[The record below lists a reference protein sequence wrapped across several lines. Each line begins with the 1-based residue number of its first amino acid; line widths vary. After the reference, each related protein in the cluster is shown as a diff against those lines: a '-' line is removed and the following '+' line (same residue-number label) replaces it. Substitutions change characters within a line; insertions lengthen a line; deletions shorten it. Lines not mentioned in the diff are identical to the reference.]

1 MISIKEPSV
10 DLSRGLNF
18 MVQKTRYNLPD
29 KKNNVSVFLISN
41 SFEYDVEL
49 IKHMSPSTSINY
61 KNIVI
66 PSKVVTMLGPSQLR
80 YQLNASELRRRSE
93 YVKGKK
99 LIPPVQPLTTYI
111 KSDAAPVYISFS
123 DVIKKS
129 TALLRNMTPEYIEEN
144 VLTMFD
150 ELTNTESTNTK
161 EKVLV
166 IDTARFKIF
175 KNITKAAYKS
185 DIINALLT
193 KCVLDPSPKIRKQN
207 TIVVFRA
214 EQGDYKFDFKLFEE
228 RDLDRIKSMLHE
240 VGSIGEM
247 TATTNEEAGESF
259 DDFVEKE
266 IPEVVEPEEKEDT
279 EAVQKDDDVRRIN
292 DINDNTT
299 ASIKNTLNQLAT
311 SLKPAEGTEE
321 ETRTEKPEEEENT
334 LYNVKTMDI
343 NAKLIEKITPDTQTV
358 NSYGKLSSQ
367 LTSNKGDTV
376 EDHLMKST
384 IQTVSKNVEASDEV
398 SVMNTT
404 TSERERQIREKLGQ
418 VKLHNVTFNTITS
431 ISDVP
436 KPQPLQPLHLT
447 TTSTAAIKGTGFTRI
462 AKEYEDK
469 LLDRDIVATFMNF
482 SKLPDGF
489 YVTNVD
495 VTDAS
500 TPLSLMNNWKVTLKN
515 KANDR
520 QSIINIRIPKIVNGR
535 FYNNGIWYN
544 IGKQDF
550 PIPILKINKKTV
562 MLTSNYNK
570 ITCQRYD
577 TRSLVDLSMVIK
589 IISKLTD
596 AETGKN
602 KYVRIGNSSNTN
614 SRFVSTIEY
623 DEYARKWV
631 YFVNKA
637 ANLEVNFNRVQ
648 CQKKYGFVT
657 VQPNEFCCG
666 MLNQVPI
673 VVNTETGL
681 TRDGQ
686 TLTDII
692 IESLPPELQSEYKK
706 QKPGKLA
713 MYTQIKIG
721 VLVPLGVT
729 IAAWEGISSLI
740 KKSGVQY
747 KFVASNFD
755 DNHFF
760 TIPFKDRI
768 LAIENNVPNQLLF
781 NGFYR
786 INTKSYNFA
795 EFETPIMNSN
805 SIYVDIYNNL
815 FFKQYS
821 QLTTFITYYKF
832 FVDPITADVCDH
844 YHIPNDIAGMLIY
857 ASNLL
862 ADNNHTSE
870 NNASLYRIRSSEI
883 IPAIIHYRL
892 AFAISKY
899 NNNVGSKARGNAIAF
914 NPNEVI
920 NELLAVPNVEPMSA
934 LNPMVEL
941 HMRENITKKG
951 FKGVNDDR
959 AYTVDKRNYENTM
972 IGKMALSSPNNAN
985 VGINRQLVADPKI
998 ESVRGYTSTA
1008 GPETDF
1014 NDLQLASFS
1023 ELLTPGTVTRDD
1035 AIRTAIATSQTSHI
1049 VPTIAAEPVL
1059 ISNGVDEI
1067 VSSNLTEEFSYVAPE
1082 DGSVIDKNEDYMILQ
1097 FKSGKKKAINLA
1109 HKPSFNSGSGFYVD
1123 NHLITN
1129 YEVNDK
1135 FKKGDVIAYHEKF
1148 FTKGIDGVV
1157 RMNVGPL
1164 AKCVFAN
1171 IYSTYEDAGLITHKM
1186 SKKLGTS
1193 LSMMQSIPV
1202 EALDDIESVVKIGDE
1217 VEIGDPLVV
1226 FGIGDTG
1233 DKSVD
1238 NFLKAFQNKDSN
1250 SVLDNA
1256 KRIVRAKNPGR
1267 VFDVRMYTT
1276 KSMDKLSPS
1285 LYKLLDDY
1293 FKKNIQRKKILDKYD
1308 KTDSV
1313 YKLDT
1318 LYTLP
1323 TAPLKGTTIKGRTC
1337 DVLIEIY
1344 IEHEDE
1350 ASVGDK
1356 LAMYGASKQVL
1367 SEVIPEG
1374 LEPYAESDPN
1384 EEISLF
1390 VSNSGILKRMIPS
1403 LVVTASGNKVL
1414 VNLKRKMKAIWEGI

>member
-1 MISIKEPSV
+1 MLPIREPSV

-18 MVQKTRYNLPD
+18 IAQKTRYNLPD
-29 KKNNVSVFLISN
+29 KKNDISVFLLSN
-41 SFEYDVEL
+41 SFEYDIEL
-49 IKHMSPSTSINY
+49 IKHMSPSTAINY
-61 KNIVI
+61 KAVVI
-66 PSKVVTMLGPSQLR
+66 PNRVSFMFGSAPLKYT
-80 YQLNASELRRRSE
+80 LNDSESRRRSE
-93 YVKGKK
+93 YVRGKK
-99 LIPPVQPLTTYI
+99 FIPSVQPLTTYI
-111 KSDAAPVYISFS
+111 KSGHESVYIAFT
-123 DVIKKS
+123 DILKKS
-129 TALLRNMTPEYIEEN
+129 TALLRNMTPEFIEEN
-144 VLTMFD
+144 ILSMF
-150 ELTNTESTNTK
+150 ETLLESESANYK
-161 EKVLV
+161 EKVVV
-166 IDTARFKIF
+166 IDTTKLKIF
-175 KNITKAAYKS
+175 KVVNKASYKS

-193 KCVLDPSPKIRKQN
+193 KCVLSPSPKIRRQN
-207 TIVVFRA
+207 TILVFRA
-214 EQGDYKFDFKLFEE
+214 ENADYKFDFKLFEE
-228 RDLDRIKSMLHE
+228 RDIDRIKSMLQE
-240 VGSIGEM
+240 IGTMGEL
-247 TATTNEEAGESF
+247 TATTNEEAGESI
-259 DDFVEKE
+259 DDFIDKE
-266 IPEVVEPEEKEDT
+266 LPAAIPDEKED
-279 EAVQKDDDVRRIN
+279 VGPVDDDVRRIN
-292 DINDNTT
+292 DINDNST

-311 SLKPAEGTEE
+311 TLKPQENTAEE
-321 ETRTEKPEEEENT
+321 ESEEKPVESEEKDN

-343 NAKLIEKITPDTQTV
+343 NAKLIERITPDTQTV
-358 NSYGKLSSQ
+358 NSYNKLSSQ
-367 LTSNKGDTV
+367 ITTKDSDTV
-376 EDHLMKST
+376 EDHILKST
-384 IQTVSKNVEASDEV
+384 VKTMSKQVEASDEV

-436 KPQPLQPLHLT
+436 KPVPLQPLHIT
-447 TTSTAAIKGTGFTRI
+447 TTSTAAMKGTGFTRI

-500 TPLSLMNNWKVTLKN
+500 TPLSLVNNWKVTLKN
-515 KANDR
+515 KSNDR

-589 IISKLTD
+589 IINKLTD

-602 KYVRIGNSSNTN
+602 KYIRVGNSSNTN

-631 YFVNKA
+631 YFNNR
-637 ANLEVNFNRVQ
+637 ANALEINFNRVQ
-648 CQKKYGFVT
+648 CQKKFGFVT
-657 VQPNEFCCG
+657 VQQNEFCCG
-666 MLNQVPI
+666 MHDQVPI

-681 TRDGQ
+681 TRDGH
-686 TLTDII
+686 TITDLIL
-692 IESLPPELQSEYKK
+692 ESLPPELQQEYKK

-747 KFVASNFD
+747 KFVTSNFD
-755 DNHFF
+755 DSHFF
-760 TIPFKDRI
+760 TLPFKDKI

-786 INTKSYNFA
+786 INTKNYNFA

-870 NNASLYRIRSSEI
+870 NNAALYRIRSSEI

-899 NNNVGSKARGNAIAF
+899 NNNVGSKARGNSIAF

-972 IGKMALSSPNNAN
+972 IGKCALSSPNNAN

-1082 DGSVIDKNEDYMILQ
+1082 DGTVIDKNEDYLILQ
-1097 FKSGKKKAINLA
+1097 FKSGKKKAVNLA

-1129 YEVNDK
+1129 LEVNDK

-1193 LSMMQSIPV
+1193 LSMMQSVPI
-1202 EALDDIESVVKIGDE
+1202 EALDDIESVVKVGDE
-1217 VEIGDPLVV
+1217 VEIGDPLIV

-1238 NFLKAFQNKDSN
+1238 NFLKAFQNKESN

-1256 KRIVRAKNPGR
+1256 KRVVRAKNPGR

-1318 LYTLP
+1318 LYSLP

-1414 VNLKRKMKAIWEGI
+1414 VNLKRKMRTIWEGK

>member
-1 MISIKEPSV
+1 MISIREPAV

-18 MVQKTRYNLPD
+18 IAQKTRYSLPD
-29 KKNNVSVFLISN
+29 KKMNISVFLISN

-49 IKHMSPSTSINY
+49 IKNMSPSTAINY

-66 PSKVVTMLGPSQLR
+66 PSRISTMFGSGALKYILGD
-80 YQLNASELRRRSE
+80 AECRRRSE
-93 YVKGKK
+93 FVRNKK
-99 LIPPVQPLTTYI
+99 IIPPVTPLTSYNKNT
-111 KSDAAPVYISFS
+111 SNDVYISFS
-123 DVIKKS
+123 EVIKKA
-129 TALLRNMTPEYIEEN
+129 TGLLRNMTTEYIEEN
-144 VLTMFD
+144 VTDLFNTLMSTMCS
-150 ELTNTESTNTK
+150 NIK
-161 EKVLV
+161 EKIVV
-166 IDTARFKIF
+166 VDTTKFKIY
-175 KNITKAAYKS
+175 KNTNKALYKS

-193 KCVLDPSPKIRKQN
+193 GCILNPSPKIRKQN
-207 TIVVFRA
+207 VIMIFRA
-214 EQGDYKFDFKLFEE
+214 PDCDYKFDFKLFEE
-228 RDLDRIKSMLHE
+228 RDIDRIKAMLE
-240 VGSIGEM
+240 KIGSVGEM
-247 TATTNEEAGESF
+247 TVETNEEAGESV
-259 DDFVEKE
+259 DDFVDKE
-266 IPEVVEPEEKEDT
+266 IPEILPDEKEDVG
-279 EAVQKDDDVRRIN
+279 EVDEEVRQIN
-292 DINDNTT
+292 NVNDNPTS
-299 ASIKNTLNQLAT
+299 SIKDTLNQLAST
-311 SLKPAEGTEE
+311 LKPKADEAETEVPDKNDE
-321 ETRTEKPEEEENT
+321 VDNDK
-334 LYNVKTMDI
+334 LYAVKTMDI
-343 NAKLIEKITPDTQTV
+343 NAKLIHKINPAETTV
-358 NSYGKLSSQ
+358 NSYDKLSSQ
-367 LTSNKGDTV
+367 ITSTNDDSV
-376 EDHLMKST
+376 ENHLMKAT
-384 IQTVSKNVEASDEV
+384 LKTAGEGTELTDDV

-431 ISDVP
+431 ITDVP
-436 KPQPLQPLHLT
+436 KPQPLQPLHIS
-447 TTSTAAIKGTGFTRI
+447 TTSSAAKQGTGFTRI

-500 TPLSLMNNWKVTLKN
+500 TPLSLVNNWKVTLKN
-515 KANDR
+515 KSNDR
-520 QSIINIRIPKIVNGR
+520 QSIINIRIPRIVNGR

-550 PIPILKINKKTV
+550 PIPILKINKRTV

-570 ITCQRYD
+570 ITCERYD

-589 IISKLTD
+589 IIGKLTD
-596 AETGKN
+596 ETGKN
-602 KYVRIGNSSNTN
+602 KYVRIGSSSNTN
-614 SRFVSTIEY
+614 ARFVSTIEY
-623 DEYARKWV
+623 DEFARKWV
-631 YFVNKA
+631 YFINKA
-637 ANLEVNFNRVQ
+637 AALEIHFNRVQ
-648 CQKKYGFVT
+648 CQKKFGFVT

-681 TRDGQ
+681 TRSGE

-692 IESLPPELQSEYKK
+692 IKSLPPELQLEYKK

-713 MYTQIKIG
+713 MYSQITIG
-721 VLVPLGVT
+721 VTVPLGVT

-740 KKSGVQY
+740 KKSGVKY
-747 KFVASNFD
+747 KFVSSNFD
-755 DNHFF
+755 DISYF

-768 LAIENNVPNQLLF
+768 LAIESSVPNQLLF

-786 INTKSYNFA
+786 INTKNYNFA

-815 FFKQYS
+815 FFKQYT
-821 QLTTFITYYKF
+821 QLTTFITYYNF

-870 NNASLYRIRSSEI
+870 NNAALYRIRSSEI

-899 NNNVGSKARGNAIAF
+899 NNSVGSKSRGNNIAF

-951 FKGVNDDR
+951 FKGVNSDR
-959 AYTVDKRNYENTM
+959 SYTVDKRTYEDSM
-972 IGKMALSSPNNAN
+972 IGKCALSSPNNAN
-985 VGINRQLVADPKI
+985 VGVNRQLVADPKI

-1008 GPETDF
+1008 GPETNF

-1067 VSSNLTEEFSYVAPE
+1067 VSANLTEEFSYVAPE
-1082 DGSVIDKNEDYMILQ
+1082 DGSVIDKNEDYIVLQ
-1097 FKSGKKKAINLA
+1097 FKSGKKKAINLS

-1123 NHLITN
+1123 NHLITT

-1135 FKKGDVIAYHEKF
+1135 FKKGDVIAYHDKF

-1193 LSMMQSIPV
+1193 LSMMQSVVIS
-1202 EALDDIESVVKIGDE
+1202 ATDDIDSVVKIGDE

-1238 NFLKAFQNKDSN
+1238 NFLKAFQSKEGN
-1250 SVLDNA
+1250 SALDNA
-1256 KRIVRAKNPGR
+1256 KRVVRAKNPGR

-1276 KSMDKLSPS
+1276 KSMDRLSPS
-1285 LYKLLDDY
+1285 LYKLLDNY
-1293 FKKNIQRKKILDKYD
+1293 FKQNIQRKKILDKYD

-1323 TAPLKGTTIKGRTC
+1323 TAPIKGTTIKGRTC

-1374 LEPYAESDPN
+1374 LEPYAESTPD

-1414 VNLKRKMKAIWEGI
+1414 VELKKRMRKIWEG

>member
-1 MISIKEPSV
+1 MLPIREPSV

-18 MVQKTRYNLPD
+18 IAQKTRYNLPD
-29 KKNNVSVFLISN
+29 KKNDISVFLLSN
-41 SFEYDVEL
+41 SFEYDIEL
-49 IKHMSPSTSINY
+49 IKHMSPSTAINY
-61 KNIVI
+61 KAVVI
-66 PSKVVTMLGPSQLR
+66 PNRVSFMFGSAPLKYT
-80 YQLNASELRRRSE
+80 LNDSESRRRSE
-93 YVKGKK
+93 YVRGKK
-99 LIPPVQPLTTYI
+99 FIPSVQPLTTYI
-111 KSDAAPVYISFS
+111 KSGHESVYIAFT
-123 DVIKKS
+123 DILKKS
-129 TALLRNMTPEYIEEN
+129 TALLRNMTPEFIEEN
-144 VLTMFD
+144 ILNMF
-150 ELTNTESTNTK
+150 ETLLESESANYK
-161 EKVLV
+161 EKVVV
-166 IDTARFKIF
+166 IDTTKLKIF
-175 KNITKAAYKS
+175 KVVNKASYKS

-193 KCVLDPSPKIRKQN
+193 KCVLSPSPKIRKQN
-207 TIVVFRA
+207 TVLIFRA
-214 EQGDYKFDFKLFEE
+214 ENADYKFDFKLFEE
-228 RDLDRIKSMLHE
+228 RDIDRIKSMLQE
-240 VGSIGEM
+240 IGTMGEL
-247 TATTNEEAGESF
+247 TATTNEEAGESI
-259 DDFVEKE
+259 DDFIDKE
-266 IPEVVEPEEKEDT
+266 TPDVVADEKED
-279 EAVQKDDDVRRIN
+279 VGPVDDDVRRIN
-292 DINDNTT
+292 DINDNST

-311 SLKPAEGTEE
+311 TLKPQENTAEE
-321 ETRTEKPEEEENT
+321 ESEEKPVESEEKDN

-343 NAKLIEKITPDTQTV
+343 NAKLIERITPDTQTV
-358 NSYGKLSSQ
+358 NSYNKLSSQ
-367 LTSNKGDTV
+367 ITTKDSDTV
-376 EDHLMKST
+376 EDHILKST
-384 IQTVSKNVEASDEV
+384 VKTMSKQVEASDEV

-436 KPQPLQPLHLT
+436 KPAPLQPLHIT
-447 TTSTAAIKGTGFTRI
+447 TTSTAAMKGTGFTRI

-500 TPLSLMNNWKVTLKN
+500 TPLSLVNNWKVTLKN
-515 KANDR
+515 KSNDR

-589 IISKLTD
+589 IINKLTD

-602 KYVRIGNSSNTN
+602 KYIRVGNSSNTN

-631 YFVNKA
+631 YFNNR
-637 ANLEVNFNRVQ
+637 ANALEINFNRVQ
-648 CQKKYGFVT
+648 CQKKFGFVT
-657 VQPNEFCCG
+657 VQQNEFCCG
-666 MLNQVPI
+666 MHDQVPI

-681 TRDGQ
+681 TRDGH
-686 TLTDII
+686 TITDLIL
-692 IESLPPELQSEYKK
+692 ESLPPELQQEYKK

-755 DNHFF
+755 DSHFF
-760 TIPFKDRI
+760 TLPFKDKI

-786 INTKSYNFA
+786 INTKNYNFA

-870 NNASLYRIRSSEI
+870 NNAALYRIRSSEI

-899 NNNVGSKARGNAIAF
+899 NNNVGSKARGNSIAF

-972 IGKMALSSPNNAN
+972 IGKCALSSPNNAN

-1082 DGSVIDKNEDYMILQ
+1082 DGTVIDKNEDYLILQ
-1097 FKSGKKKAINLA
+1097 FKSGKKKAVNLA

-1129 YEVNDK
+1129 LEVNDK

-1193 LSMMQSIPV
+1193 LSMMQSVPI
-1202 EALDDIESVVKIGDE
+1202 EALDDIESVVKVGDE
-1217 VEIGDPLVV
+1217 VEIGDPLIV

-1238 NFLKAFQNKDSN
+1238 NFLKAFQNKESN

-1256 KRIVRAKNPGR
+1256 KRVVRAKNPGR

-1318 LYTLP
+1318 LYSLP

-1414 VNLKRKMKAIWEGI
+1414 VNLKRKMRTIWEGK

>member
-1 MISIKEPSV
+1 MLPIKEPAV

-18 MVQKTRYNLPD
+18 MAQKSRYNLPD
-29 KKNNVSVFLISN
+29 KKSNVSVFLISN

-66 PSKVVTMLGPSQLR
+66 PTKISTMFGPGQLR
-80 YQLNASELRRRSE
+80 YSLNYSEARKRSQ
-93 YVKGKK
+93 YVVAKK
-99 LIPPVQPLTTYI
+99 LIPPVTPLVSYN
-111 KSDAAPVYISFS
+111 KQMSPDVYISFS
-123 DVIKKS
+123 DIVKKS
-129 TALLRNMTPEYIEEN
+129 TGLLRNMTTEYIKEN
-144 VLTMFD
+144 AV
-150 ELTNTESTNTK
+150 ELFNTLVSTLASNLKDKIVVVDTSK
-161 EKVLV
+161 FKVY
-166 IDTARFKIF
+166 
-175 KNITKAAYKS
+175 KNVGEGSYKT
-185 DIINALLT
+185 DIINAFLASCILN
-193 KCVLDPSPKIRKQN
+193 PSPKVRKQN
-207 TIVVFRA
+207 VIMIFRGA
-214 EQGDYKFDFKLFEE
+214 NADYKFDFRLFEE
-228 RDLDRIKSMLHE
+228 RDIDRIQNMLNE
-240 VGSIGEM
+240 IGSVGEM
-247 TATTNEEAGESF
+247 TVVDDNEAAGESV
-259 DDFVEKE
+259 DDFIEKE
-266 IPEVVEPEEKEDT
+266 IPNFETDEKED
-279 EAVQKDDDVRRIN
+279 VGPVDDEVKEIN
-292 DINDNTT
+292 KINDNPV
-299 ASIKNTLNQLAT
+299 ASIKDTLNQLAT
-311 SLKPAEGTEE
+311 TLKPTADEAEEIERTHETEM
-321 ETRTEKPEEEENT
+321 PEEKDN

-343 NAKLIEKITPDTQTV
+343 NAKLIRKINPDTGKV
-358 NSYGKLSSQ
+358 DSYDKLSSQ
-367 LTSNKGDTV
+367 ITSTQGDTV
-376 EDHLMKST
+376 EDHIMKSAVQAVAKGT
-384 IQTVSKNVEASDEV
+384 ETTDEI

-418 VKLHNVTFNTITS
+418 VKLKNVTFDTLTS
-431 ISDVP
+431 ITDVP
-436 KPQPLQPLHLT
+436 KPTPLQPLHIT
-447 TTSTAAIKGTGFTRI
+447 TTSSAAKQGTGFTRI

-515 KANDR
+515 KNNDR
-520 QSIINIRIPKIVNGR
+520 QSIINIRIPRVVNGR

-550 PIPILKINKKTV
+550 PIPILKINKRTV

-570 ITCQRYD
+570 ITCDRYD
-577 TRSLVDLSMVIK
+577 TRSLVDLSMVMK
-589 IISKLTD
+589 IINKISD
-596 AETGKN
+596 ETGKN
-602 KYVRIGNSSNTN
+602 KYVRIGSSSNTN
-614 SRFVSTIEY
+614 ARFVSTIEY

-631 YFVNKA
+631 YFVNRQ
-637 ANLEVNFNRVQ
+637 ANLEIYFNRVQ
-648 CQKKYGFVT
+648 CQKRYGFVT
-657 VQPNEFCCG
+657 VQQNEFCCG

-673 VVNTETGL
+673 VVNTESGL
-681 TRDGQ
+681 TRSGE

-692 IESLPPELQSEYKK
+692 IKNLPPELQMEYKK

-713 MYTQIKIG
+713 MYSQITIG
-721 VLVPLGVT
+721 VTVPLGVT

-747 KFVASNFD
+747 KFVTSNFD
-755 DNHFF
+755 DVKFF

-768 LAIENNVPNQLLF
+768 LAIESTVPNQLLF

-786 INTKSYNFA
+786 INTKNYNFS

-805 SIYVDIYNNL
+805 SIYVDIYNNM

-821 QLTTFITYYKF
+821 QLTTFITYYNF

-883 IPAIIHYRL
+883 IPAIVHYRL

-899 NNNVGSKARGNAIAF
+899 NNSVGSKARGNNIAF

-951 FKGVNDDR
+951 FKGVNSDR
-959 AYTVDKRNYENTM
+959 SYTVDKRTYEDSM
-972 IGKMALSSPNNAN
+972 IGKCALSSPNNAN
-985 VGINRQLVADPKI
+985 VGVNRQLVADPKI

-1067 VSSNLTEEFSYVAPE
+1067 VSANLTEEFSYVAPE
-1082 DGSVIDKNEDYMILQ
+1082 DGSVIDKNDDYLVLQ
-1097 FKSGKKKAINLA
+1097 FKSGKKKAVNLS

-1123 NHLITN
+1123 NHLITD
-1129 YEVNDK
+1129 YEINDK

-1193 LSMMQSIPV
+1193 LSMMQSIPIS
-1202 EALDDIESVVKIGDE
+1202 ATDDIDSVVKIGDE

-1250 SVLDNA
+1250 SALDNA
-1256 KRIVRAKNPGR
+1256 KRIVRAKNPGK

-1293 FKKNIQRKKILDKYD
+1293 FKQNVQRKKILDKYD
-1308 KTDSV
+1308 KTDAV

-1318 LYTLP
+1318 LYDLP

-1374 LEPYAESDPN
+1374 LEPYAASTPD

-1414 VNLKRKMKAIWEGI
+1414 VELKKRMRKIWEG

>member
-1 MISIKEPSV
+1 MLPIREPSV

-18 MVQKTRYNLPD
+18 IAQKTRYNLPD
-29 KKNNVSVFLISN
+29 KKNDVSVFLISN
-41 SFEYDVEL
+41 SFEYDIEL
-49 IKHMSPSTSINY
+49 IKHMSPSTAINY
-61 KNIVI
+61 KYVVI
-66 PSKVVTMLGPSQLR
+66 PNKVSMMFGSAPLR
-80 YQLNASELRRRSE
+80 YAINESELRRRTE
-93 YVKGKK
+93 YVRSKK
-99 LIPPVQPLTTYI
+99 FLPAVQPMTTYM
-111 KSDAAPVYISFS
+111 KNNHDSVYVAFS
-123 DVIKKS
+123 EIFKKS
-129 TALLRNMTPEYIEEN
+129 TALLRNMTPEFIEEN
-144 VLTMFD
+144 ILNMFED
-150 ELTNTESTNTK
+150 LLNTESTNYK
-161 EKVLV
+161 EKVV
-166 IDTARFKIF
+166 IIDTTKFKIF
-175 KNITKAAYKS
+175 KGVNKASYNS

-193 KCVLDPSPKIRKQN
+193 KCVISPSPKIRRQN
-207 TIVVFRA
+207 TILVFRA
-214 EQGDYKFDFKLFEE
+214 ENADYKFDFKLFEE
-228 RDLDRIKSMLHE
+228 RDIDRIKSMLQE
-240 VGSIGEM
+240 IGTLGEM
-247 TATTNEEAGESF
+247 TATTNEEAGESI
-259 DDFVEKE
+259 DDFVDKE
-266 IPEVVEPEEKEDT
+266 LPAIEEDEKEDIGQ
-279 EAVQKDDDVRRIN
+279 VDDEVRRIN
-292 DINDNTT
+292 DVNDNAT
-299 ASIKNTLNQLAT
+299 ASIKNTLNQLSTA
-311 SLKPAEGTEE
+311 LKPQQEIN
-321 ETRTEKPEEEENT
+321 PEEEKKDDTIEKDA

-358 NSYGKLSSQ
+358 NSYNKLSAQ
-367 LTSNKGDTV
+367 LSSTEGNTV
-376 EDHLMKST
+376 EDHILKST
-384 IQTVSKNVEASDEV
+384 VKTMAKKVEASDEV

-436 KPQPLQPLHLT
+436 KPAPLQPLHIT

-500 TPLSLMNNWKVTLKN
+500 TPLSLVNNWKVTLKN
-515 KANDR
+515 KSNDR

-562 MLTSNYNK
+562 ILTSNYNK

-589 IISKLTD
+589 IINKITD

-602 KYVRIGNSSNTN
+602 KYVRVGNSSNTN

-631 YFVNKA
+631 YFINR
-637 ANLEVNFNRVQ
+637 ANGLEINFNRVQ

-657 VQPNEFCCG
+657 VQENEFCCG
-666 MLNQVPI
+666 MHDQVPV

-681 TRDGQ
+681 TRDGH
-686 TLTDII
+686 TLTDLI
-692 IESLPPELQSEYKK
+692 IESLPPELQQEYKK

-740 KKSGVQY
+740 RKSGVQY

-760 TIPFKDRI
+760 TLHFKDKI

-786 INTKSYNFA
+786 INTKNYNFS

-959 AYTVDKRNYENTM
+959 AYTVDKRNYENSM

-1123 NHLITN
+1123 NHLITS

-1135 FKKGDVIAYHEKF
+1135 FKKGEVIAYHERF

-1193 LSMMQSIPV
+1193 LSMMQSIPID
-1202 EALDDIESVVKIGDE
+1202 AMDDIESVVKIGDE
-1217 VEIGDPLVV
+1217 VEIGDPLIV

-1250 SVLDNA
+1250 SILDNA

-1276 KSMDKLSPS
+1276 KSMDRLSPS

-1293 FKKNIQRKKILDKYD
+1293 FKQNIQRRKILDKYD

-1414 VNLKRKMKAIWEGI
+1414 VNLKRKMRQIWEGK

>member
-18 MVQKTRYNLPD
+18 IAQKTRYSLPD
-29 KKNNVSVFLISN
+29 KKMNVSVFLLSN

-49 IKHMSPSTSINY
+49 IKNMSPSTAINY

-66 PSKVVTMLGPSQLR
+66 PSRISTMFGSGVLKYILGD
-80 YQLNASELRRRSE
+80 AECRRRSE
-93 YVKGKK
+93 FIRNKK
-99 LIPPVQPLTTYI
+99 IIPPVTPLTSYN
-111 KSDAAPVYISFS
+111 KSTSNDVYISFS
-123 DVIKKS
+123 EVIKKS
-129 TALLRNMTPEYIEEN
+129 TGLLRNMTTEYIEEN
-144 VLTMFD
+144 VTDLFNTLMSTMCS
-150 ELTNTESTNTK
+150 NIK
-161 EKVLV
+161 EKVVV
-166 IDTARFKIF
+166 IDTSKFKIY
-175 KNITKAAYKS
+175 KNTNKALYKS

-193 KCVLDPSPKIRKQN
+193 GCILNPSPKIRKQN
-207 TIVVFRA
+207 VVLIFRA
-214 EQGDYKFDFKLFEE
+214 PECDYKFDFKLFEA
-228 RDLDRIKSMLHE
+228 RDIDRIKAMLE
-240 VGSIGEM
+240 KIGSVGEM
-247 TATTNEEAGESF
+247 TVETNEEAGESV
-259 DDFVEKE
+259 DDFVDKE
-266 IPEVVEPEEKEDT
+266 IPEILPDEKEDVG
-279 EAVQKDDDVRRIN
+279 EVDEEVRHIN
-292 DINDNTT
+292 NVNDNPTS
-299 ASIKNTLNQLAT
+299 SIKDTLNQLAST
-311 SLKPAEGTEE
+311 LKPSADEAETEVPDKKDE
-321 ETRTEKPEEEENT
+321 VDNDK
-334 LYNVKTMDI
+334 LYAVKTMDI
-343 NAKLIEKITPDTQTV
+343 NAKLIHKINPAETTV
-358 NSYGKLSSQ
+358 NSYDKLSSQ
-367 LTSNKGDTV
+367 ITSTTDDSV
-376 EDHLMKST
+376 ENHLMKAT
-384 IQTVSKNVEASDEV
+384 LKTAGEGTELTDDV

-431 ISDVP
+431 ITDVP
-436 KPQPLQPLHLT
+436 KPQPLQPLHIS
-447 TTSTAAIKGTGFTRI
+447 TTSSAAKQGTGFTRI

-469 LLDRDIVATFMNF
+469 LLDRDIVATFVNF

-500 TPLSLMNNWKVTLKN
+500 TPLSLVNNWKVTLKN
-515 KANDR
+515 KSNDR
-520 QSIINIRIPKIVNGR
+520 QSIINIRIPRIINGR

-550 PIPILKINKKTV
+550 PIPILKINKRTV

-570 ITCQRYD
+570 ITCERYD

-589 IISKLTD
+589 IIGKLTD
-596 AETGKN
+596 ETGKN
-602 KYVRIGNSSNTN
+602 KYVRIGSSSNTN
-614 SRFVSTIEY
+614 ARFVSTIEY
-623 DEYARKWV
+623 DEFARKWV

-637 ANLEVNFNRVQ
+637 AALEIHFNRVQ
-648 CQKKYGFVT
+648 CQKKFGFVT

-681 TRDGQ
+681 TRSGE

-692 IESLPPELQSEYKK
+692 IKSLPPELQQEYKK

-713 MYTQIKIG
+713 MYSQITIG
-721 VLVPLGVT
+721 VTVPLGVT

-740 KKSGVQY
+740 KKSGVKY
-747 KFVASNFD
+747 KFVQANFD
-755 DNHFF
+755 DISYF
-760 TIPFKDRI
+760 TIHFKDRI
-768 LAIENNVPNQLLF
+768 LAIESSVPNQLLF

-786 INTKSYNFA
+786 INTKNYNFA

-815 FFKQYS
+815 FFKQYT
-821 QLTTFITYYKF
+821 QLTTFITYYNF

-870 NNASLYRIRSSEI
+870 NNAALYRIRSSEI

-899 NNNVGSKARGNAIAF
+899 NNSVGSKSRGNNIAF

-951 FKGVNDDR
+951 FKGVNSDR
-959 AYTVDKRNYENTM
+959 SYTVDKRTYEDSM
-972 IGKMALSSPNNAN
+972 IGKCALSSPNNAN
-985 VGINRQLVADPKI
+985 VGVNRQLVADPKI

-1008 GPETDF
+1008 GPETNF

-1082 DGSVIDKNEDYMILQ
+1082 DGSVIDKNDDYIILQ
-1097 FKSGKKKAINLA
+1097 FKSGKKKAINLS

-1123 NHLITN
+1123 NHLITT

-1135 FKKGDVIAYHEKF
+1135 FKRGDVIAYHERF

-1193 LSMMQSIPV
+1193 LSMMQSV
-1202 EALDDIESVVKIGDE
+1202 VVSATDDIDSVVKIGDE

-1238 NFLKAFQNKDSN
+1238 NFLKAFQSKEGN
-1250 SVLDNA
+1250 SALDNA
-1256 KRIVRAKNPGR
+1256 KRVVRAKNPGK

-1276 KSMDKLSPS
+1276 KSMDRLSPS
-1285 LYKLLDDY
+1285 LYKLLDNY
-1293 FKKNIQRKKILDKYD
+1293 FKQNIQRKKILDKYD

-1323 TAPLKGTTIKGRTC
+1323 TAPIKGSTIKGRTC

-1374 LEPYAESDPN
+1374 LEPYAESTPD

-1403 LVVTASGNKVL
+1403 LVITASGNKVL
-1414 VNLKRKMKAIWEGI
+1414 VELKKRMRKIWEG